1 MRAQEITT
9 ASGQDI
15 LDYVKSIHHDFRLDS
30 EILDHP
36 QWHLSHVPL
45 GQLHIPDPESGE
57 DESDP
62 YDRVQWMDMAHVDD
76 IKQRDI
82 DNKPIVIDTNGYILD
97 GNHRAL
103 AARLSGRQTIP
114 AWVPVPDLDESVL
127 RLKQDQQA
135 QEFIDRVYELYPLT
149 WQNNHVMTWGEGEDQ
164 ELAMFELVPNPA
176 RPRTVEVKWFQAYP
190 LRRGIGSRAMRELQ
204 RLALEA
210 GVDLSLY
217 VWDKGQVSAA
227 KLARFYRAQGF
238 RPTAKGS
245 RSMTWSPVNET
256 VPGLKFLRPGE
267 LRGSYTNAQL
277 QALGFR
283 QARNGAWFIPQ
294 RRWQELTQS
303 GQLREQQLQERVSS
317 IIYHYTNILAGLQAV
332 KSGQFELSS
341 VLGSEW
347 EQQFAPRGYPYF
359 FSATRTRTGGY
370 HDYVG
375 DTAVM
380 FVLDGDWFNSRY
392 PGGSVDYWGNRD
404 PKQSSH
410 RAHEAEDRIFSRER
424 SIPTG
429 GVRAVHVLAKP
440 DADPQHR
447 AWARQLIIAAK
458 QQNLPVYLYNDAGAW
473 RALDTR
479 KTVKPNYLTGQDA
492 ARGRGTRGHR
502 GYLMPWMELIWGR
515 DRSSLS
521 KRAQSVLYNL
531 NYHYDRGESVKILGV
546 DLSNARKP
554 SSGPDRENA
563 VKIISYMRKNR
574 LADLAALAEH
584 IRGRWKSLE
593 PVREDIDQKQ
603 IQRAAIDFYQRNTS
617 EASEPVENYVQ
628 QARELISQADGGIRD
643 RVREVLARA
652 RKNPYIQG
660 GVITAVGALL
670 AGAALTSAQ
679 RMGLSPTQTNMLL
692 QALLNTVIPTMVS
705 RVNGRDWRDTIK
717 YTLASMGVGTGIA
730 ALTEKTAAPNHTVT
744 RIDSKPINDFAQNM
758 QTYYH
763 SKDFSM
769 SGQFPKDAKIPKE
782 YSGKMTGVYAGDPL
796 FTAPYATG
804 NANQTRYVA
813 QYGPG
818 QPILY
823 FDRKDIPAMRN
834 RRTYLTVFDASRFA
848 KLPTG
853 EYFSSDPGDPLKQQ
867 EITDPLQHIQDQGWT
882 VRVVDDLS
890 AVLAK
895 IKKAAAQDQSVKYG
909 AEGMNESMQENFAD
923 GKKPGSAVV
932 QAILGVLPTAQEI
945 WFHGSRAIGKHRPDS
960 DTDILVIV
968 PGQFDAEEYFN
979 AVRTL
984 QSLNEKFHNYDIQ
997 PSKPGSNIHR
1007 IAQEEG
1013 KLLWRAT
1020 NENFT
1025 FDQPRRALN
1034 IPELIKR
1041 GAIFITHPHGPQ
1053 GWETDRPDWDF
1064 SLITLQNVLQKSPDW
1079 VADYKKYIRPQSF
1092 KQATPAWFSKLS
1104 DQKYNQILWSI
1115 QKLGIPD
1122 NVAFLDQDVNENFAD
1137 GKKPGRRG
1145 LAKRMGVPTKASV
1158 SKLRKIAQSSSG
1170 EKQRMA
1176 HWLANMKSGRARK
1189 NK

>member
-1 MRAQEITT
+1 MRAQEIAT
-9 ASGQDI
+9 AS
-15 LDYVKSIHHDFRLDS
+15 
-30 EILDHP
+30 
-36 QWHLSHVPL
+36 
-45 GQLHIPDPESGE
+45 
-57 DESDP
+57 
-62 YDRVQWMDMAHVDD
+62 
-76 IKQRDI
+76 
-82 DNKPIVIDTNGYILD
+82 
-97 GNHRAL
+97 
-103 AARLSGRQTIP
+103 
-114 AWVPVPDLDESVL
+114 
-127 RLKQDQQA
+127 DQ
-135 QEFIDRVYELYPLT
+135 V
-149 WQNNHVMTWGEGEDQ
+149 
-164 ELAMFELVPNPA
+164 
-176 RPRTVEVKWFQAYP
+176 
-190 LRRGIGSRAMRELQ
+190 
-204 RLALEA
+204 
-210 GVDLSLY
+210 
-217 VWDKGQVSAA
+217 
-227 KLARFYRAQGF
+227 
-238 RPTAKGS
+238 
-245 RSMTWSPVNET
+245 
-256 VPGLKFLRPGE
+256 
-267 LRGSYTNAQL
+267 
-277 QALGFR
+277 
-283 QARNGAWFIPQ
+283 
-294 RRWQELTQS
+294 
-303 GQLREQQLQERVSS
+303 REQQLQERVSS
-317 IIYHYTNILAGLQAV
+317 TIYHYTNILSSLQV
-332 KSGQFELSS
+332 LQSGQFELSS

-347 EQQFAPRGYPYF
+347 EAQFAPKGYPYF

-375 DTAVM
+375 STAVM

-404 PKQSSH
+404 PKQSNH

-429 GVRAVHVLAKP
+429 GVRAVHVLVKP

-447 AWARQLIIAAK
+447 AWARQLIIQAK

-492 ARGRGTRGHR
+492 ARGRGSRGHR

-515 DRSSLS
+515 NRANLS

-531 NYHYDRGESVKILGV
+531 NYDYDRGQTVKSLSV

-554 SSGPDRENA
+554 NSGPDRENA

-574 LADLAALAEH
+574 LADLTALADH
-584 IRGRWKSLE
+584 VRDRWKSPE

-628 QARELISQADGGIRD
+628 QARELISQADGGMRD

-660 GVITAVGALL
+660 SVITAVGALL

-717 YTLASMGVGTGIA
+717 YTLASMGVGTGMA
-730 ALTEKTAAPNHTVT
+730 AMTENSA
-744 RIDSKPINDFAQNM
+744 R
-758 QTYYH
+758 
-763 SKDFSM
+763 
-769 SGQFPKDAKIPKE
+769 SGRP
-782 YSGKMTGVYAGDPL
+782 
-796 FTAPYATG
+796 
-804 NANQTRYVA
+804 
-813 QYGPG
+813 GP
-818 QPILY
+818 
-823 FDRKDIPAMRN
+823 
-834 RRTYLTVFDASRFA
+834 
-848 KLPTG
+848 
-853 EYFSSDPGDPLKQQ
+853 
-867 EITDPLQHIQDQGWT
+867 
-882 VRVVDDLS
+882 
-890 AVLAK
+890 
-895 IKKAAAQDQSVKYG
+895 
-909 AEGMNESMQENFAD
+909 
-923 GKKPGSAVV
+923 AVV
-932 QAILGVLPTAQEI
+932 RAILDEVPEAQEI

-1013 KLLWRAT
+1013 KLLWKAT
-1020 NENFT
+1020 
-1025 FDQPRRALN
+1025 
-1034 IPELIKR
+1034 
-1041 GAIFITHPHGPQ
+1041 
-1053 GWETDRPDWDF
+1053 
-1064 SLITLQNVLQKSPDW
+1064 
-1079 VADYKKYIRPQSF
+1079 
-1092 KQATPAWFSKLS
+1092 
-1104 DQKYNQILWSI
+1104 
-1115 QKLGIPD
+1115 
-1122 NVAFLDQDVNENFAD
+1122 NENFAD
-1137 GKKPGRRG
+1137 GRNPGRRG